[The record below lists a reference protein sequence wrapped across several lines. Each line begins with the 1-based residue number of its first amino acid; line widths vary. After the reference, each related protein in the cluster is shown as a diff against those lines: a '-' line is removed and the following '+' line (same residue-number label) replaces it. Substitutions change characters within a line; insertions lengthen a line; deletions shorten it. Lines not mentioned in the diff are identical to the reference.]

1 MNWKATV
8 GKHNVSFVCILVMGG
23 KDADWFFLFDI
34 QQKSVNDSY
43 FKPSAFGDSSQN
55 VAEGQDEDFVEE
67 VILMDLFEVK
77 AAEYEDD
84 QEQIQ
89 KQEANIFLPSS
100 SPGNTLPRN
109 TQVMY
114 VPCYRVLIYVHVGA
128 VKDIDLICMS
138 YPTVDFKVLI

>member
-1 MNWKATV
+1 M
-8 GKHNVSFVCILVMGG
+8 
-23 KDADWFFLFDI
+23 
-34 QQKSVNDSY
+34 
-43 FKPSAFGDSSQN
+43 
-55 VAEGQDEDFVEE
+55 EE

-109 TQVMY
+109 TQVMH
-114 VPCYRVLIYVHVGA
+114 VPRYRVLIYVHVRA
-128 VKDIDLICMS
+128 VKDTDLICMS

>member
-1 MNWKATV
+1 M
-8 GKHNVSFVCILVMGG
+8 
-23 KDADWFFLFDI
+23 
-34 QQKSVNDSY
+34 
-43 FKPSAFGDSSQN
+43 
-55 VAEGQDEDFVEE
+55 EE

-109 TQVMY
+109 TQVMH
-114 VPCYRVLIYVHVGA
+114 VPRYRVLIYVHVGA
-128 VKDIDLICMS
+128 VKDTDLICMS

>member
-1 MNWKATV
+1 
-8 GKHNVSFVCILVMGG
+8 
-23 KDADWFFLFDI
+23 
-34 QQKSVNDSY
+34 
-43 FKPSAFGDSSQN
+43 
-55 VAEGQDEDFVEE
+55 
-67 VILMDLFEVK
+67 MDLFEVK

-109 TQVMY
+109 TH
-114 VPCYRVLIYVHVGA
+114 VPRYRVLIYVHVGA
-128 VKDIDLICMS
+128 VKDTDLICIS

>member
-1 MNWKATV
+1 M
-8 GKHNVSFVCILVMGG
+8 SFVCILVMGG